1 MKIAFL
7 VTSTIEVDNT
17 NNFIYQPHLQRSC
30 WTTEQRLEQT
40 FFTIS
45 QIKKFVPLAD
55 IYILD
60 SSRNFYLFQNKFL
73 DVEYIPLYKLDKNKI
88 EITHNNKI
96 KGLCET
102 ILLDTF
108 LDTYSKHLEKYD
120 YIVKITGRYFINETF
135 NLNNLNEYNLDKILI
150 KGVSWV
156 DITNF
161 KNTGYEQFLNSNN
174 KFPYVLTCLYAVGKY
189 KFKMYQLGIKKII
202 QMYQEKNIDD
212 VALETLFYKAIL
224 LNYKDYYYV
233 PWKIQGYCGVTG
245 QLVHY

>member
-17 NNFIYQPHLQRSC
+17 NNFIYQPHLKRSC
-30 WTTEQRLEQT
+30 WNTEQRLEQT
-40 FFTIS
+40 LFTVS
-45 QIKKFVPLAD
+45 QIKKIVPTAD

-60 SSRNFYLFQNKFL
+60 SSRNFQLFQNKFL
-73 DVEYIPLYKLDKNKI
+73 DANYIPLYKLDKNTI

-102 ILLDTF
+102 ILVDTF
-108 LDTYSKHLEKYD
+108 LNTYKKQIENYD
-120 YIVKITGRYFINETF
+120 YIVKITGRYFITESF
-135 NLNNLNEYNLDKILI
+135 ELDILNEFNLDKILT

-156 DITNF
+156 DIENF
-161 KNTGYEQFLNSNN
+161 KNTGYELFLNSNN

-189 KFKMYQLGIKKII
+189 KFNFYHVGIKKII

-212 VALETLFYKAIL
+212 VALETVFYENIL

-245 QLVHY
+245 QLVYY